1 MGSLFSRRP
10 APSNPIAP
18 PSNSPVQRPIQPTQ
32 QNEPD
37 PFEHIQSLLTKS
49 GGDARTAFY
58 MAAKE
63 KGIDGDQFIQQLM
76 SMGDL
81 SSVLQNLIASNP
93 KAKTLFSLL
102 SMMK

>member
-10 APSNPIAP
+10 APGNPTIT
-18 PSNSPVQRPIQPTQ
+18 PSSSPVRQIVPTQ

-63 KGIDGDQFIQQLM
+63 KGVDGDQFIQQLL
-76 SMGDL
+76 SMGDINTL
-81 SSVLQNLIASNP
+81 FQNLVTSNP
-93 KAKTLFSLL
+93 KAKILFSLL